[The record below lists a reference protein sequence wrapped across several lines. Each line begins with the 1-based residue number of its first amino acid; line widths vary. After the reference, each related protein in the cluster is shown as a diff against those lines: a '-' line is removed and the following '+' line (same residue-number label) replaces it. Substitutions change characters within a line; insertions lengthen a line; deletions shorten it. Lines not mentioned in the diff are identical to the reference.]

1 MKIRLA
7 VLLIIYSIVIFNDT
21 HSQSPNPNIRV
32 YGYLTTWALQ
42 MGANVWGSSNYEN
55 MLYTNLDRNA
65 CTDYIVFNANFNSDG
80 TMAMASDWYPTT
92 GNTAWGQPYF
102 QVPKRRFLNDYIHA
116 ADKKVHLCFFVSG
129 GGGEW
134 TTQLNS
140 STYRTNMIKTI
151 VDSVI
156 GSTNRY
162 DGVNFDVEPLGT
174 GDTENVRLFFTQL
187 RDTLDK
193 YHQWVDTTQ
202 KPEISV
208 CFFDQWGQSS
218 FWGTMAY
225 LLSSIQHM
233 SYNMMGNWES
243 ISWYNAPLYKG
254 TYSGLTY
261 NVASID
267 AYTNEFIINGIPR
280 SKLVMACPFN
290 YNIWEGGHQT
300 ADTSEGCYAP
310 CLSFASTSTYPT
322 WMLYNAAGLLVS
334 GWNGSEMYYYLW
346 NAFLDTAT
354 TTVHY
359 DSIYVAA
366 WAGMNATGSAN
377 DFFIGFQDTTCV
389 REILQYISSQGL
401 QGAMIWEL
409 PGAYVNVL
417 PDARHLGLAPD
428 HLLQAVKKTRLSL
441 LETNTSVREY
451 NSPPK
456 KFILK
461 QNYPNPF
468 NPTTIISFSI
478 PSNSFVSLNIYD
490 LLGRE
495 VAVII
500 SEEMPAGNYTRQW
513 NATNISSGIYFYRI
527 QAGNFIETK
536 KLVLLK

>member
-1 MKIRLA
+1 M
-7 VLLIIYSIVIFNDT
+7 IFNDAFT
-21 HSQSPNPNIRV
+21 QSPNPNIRV
-32 YGYLTTWALQ
+32 YGYITTWALK

-162 DGVNFDVEPLGT
+162 DGVNFDIEPLGT

-218 FWGTMAY
+218 FWGTIAY
-225 LLSSIQHM
+225 LLNSIQHM

-254 TYSGLTY
+254 TYTGLTY

-267 AYTNEFIINGIPR
+267 AYSSMN
-280 SKLVMACPFN
+280 S
-290 YNIWEGGHQT
+290 
-300 ADTSEGCYAP
+300 
-310 CLSFASTSTYPT
+310 ST
-322 WMLYNAAGLLVS
+322 M
-334 GWNGSEMYYYLW
+334 EYL
-346 NAFLDTAT
+346 
-354 TTVHY
+354 
-359 DSIYVAA
+359 
-366 WAGMNATGSAN
+366 
-377 DFFIGFQDTTCV
+377 
-389 REILQYISSQGL
+389 
-401 QGAMIWEL
+401 
-409 PGAYVNVL
+409 
-417 PDARHLGLAPD
+417 
-428 HLLQAVKKTRLSL
+428 
-441 LETNTSVREY
+441 
-451 NSPPK
+451 
-456 KFILK
+456 
-461 QNYPNPF
+461 
-468 NPTTIISFSI
+468 
-478 PSNSFVSLNIYD
+478 
-490 LLGRE
+490 
-495 VAVII
+495 
-500 SEEMPAGNYTRQW
+500 
-513 NATNISSGIYFYRI
+513 
-527 QAGNFIETK
+527 
-536 KLVLLK
+536 